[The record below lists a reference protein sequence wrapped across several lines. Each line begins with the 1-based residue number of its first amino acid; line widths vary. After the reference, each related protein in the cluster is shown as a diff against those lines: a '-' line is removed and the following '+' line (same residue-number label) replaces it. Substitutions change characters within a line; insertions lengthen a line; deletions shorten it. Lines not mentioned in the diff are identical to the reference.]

1 MKTKKTPTQMRHG
14 ATANVVVVGEPT
26 CIRWVGEPTCIRW
39 VEDARGRQK
48 DGGRSRR
55 RQREEGLNRRG
66 RREGD
71 PDEVRQLRL
80 PARQEDVGNH
90 TD

>member
-1 MKTKKTPTQMRHG
+1 MRHG
-14 ATANVVVVGEPT
+14 ATVILRA
-26 CIRWVGEPTCIRW
+26 VGEPTCIRW

-48 DGGRSRR
+48 GVGRNRR
-55 RQREEGLNRRG
+55 RQRDEGLNRRG

-71 PDEVRQLRL
+71 I
-80 PARQEDVGNH
+80 ARQEDVGNH